1 MWSCLKN
8 WSEVKPSYGHVG
20 FTSSFRH
27 MLWLQGDILII
38 AGNMFSIYQH
48 VFYFFCLLAARCL
61 SSKSCPTAPWV
72 AKGTAVNSAKM
83 RLIAPKIA
91 QYFAQNTNHWG
102 KNEVNYGEDFLKYAT
117 KNTIHWNKGPRALL
131 QLSHICLI
139 TKYLTLR
146 VNLDFI
152 SHPLSLYFGIYWKET
167 KKDWQWQIS

>member
-1 MWSCLKN
+1 M
-8 WSEVKPSYGHVG
+8 
-20 FTSSFRH
+20 FRYVFH
-27 MLWLQGDILII
+27 IPKCILL
-38 AGNMFSIYQH
+38 
-48 VFYFFCLLAARCL
+48 FCLLAARCL

-167 KKDWQWQIS
+167 KKDWKWQFSSRIIWWVLLFFFYSIFDT

>member
-1 MWSCLKN
+1 M
-8 WSEVKPSYGHVG
+8 
-20 FTSSFRH
+20 FRYVFH
-27 MLWLQGDILII
+27 IPKCILL
-38 AGNMFSIYQH
+38 
-48 VFYFFCLLAARCL
+48 FCLLTARCL

-102 KNEVNYGEDFLKYAT
+102 KNEVNYGEDFLKYST
-117 KNTIHWNKGPRALL
+117 KNTIHWNKSPRALL

-139 TKYLTLR
+139 TKHLTLR

-152 SHPLSLYFGIYWKET
+152 SHPLSLYFGIY
-167 KKDWQWQIS
+167 